1 MRPYQSAATVD
12 GFARQF
18 HLVGSQIATRQSK
31 ADQPPAVN
39 IRKLILTIGA
49 GVLIALALL
58 VHLQLKSAQ
67 ARSQVTVRAAGA
79 ACDAYLKF
87 YQEPPTSMADLVHNR
102 SNIVFVVW
110 SKAAPVDGW
119 GRPINFTPFDP
130 ARGYGSVTSYGRDG
144 RPGGKGLDAD
154 VEARF
159 GEMRK

>member
-1 MRPYQSAATVD
+1 MRPYQCAATVD

-18 HLVGSQIATRQSK
+18 HLVPSQITACQSK
-31 ADQPPAVN
+31 ADHPIAVN

-49 GVLIALALL
+49 GVLLVLALL

-67 ARSQVTVRAAGA
+67 ARSQATVKSVGA

-87 YQEPPTSMADLVHNR
+87 YREPPSSLADLDHNR
-102 SNIVFVVW
+102 SNIVFILW
-110 SKAAPVDGW
+110 GKAGSNDGW
-119 GRPINFTPFDP
+119 GHPINFAPFD
-130 ARGYGSVTSYGRDG
+130 ASRGFGSVVSYGHV
-144 RPGGKGLDAD
+144 GGKGLDAD